1 VGLVRRLRAWRQYRQ
16 MSARL
21 AKLDRHD
28 RKASAPQGNV
38 IPLASRRRWIRKDTT
53 VWRNRGVASGP
64 GDRRSRWAAI
74 GAAVTTGLL
83 LAVWVVH
90 LPRPGDAVVPQCVSG
105 NRLVTCPYTPA
116 QIRTAYDIQPLLD
129 HGIDGRGRTVV
140 LYEQPVP
147 PDGVAHASNIYQDLA
162 AYDQRYGLP
171 PASLRVVS
179 DFARSANPALA
190 NPEEVLDAELVHVVA
205 PQTHIQ
211 VLLVPTRSED
221 FPPAVRYALT
231 HQLGDVIS
239 FSLGFGEDCFSSAQA
254 GDMHAV
260 IERAAAE
267 GVTLVA
273 SSGDYGAVG
282 LPCQPTTTAPAL
294 TEVDLPASDP
304 LVTAVGGTQ
313 LVVQLPSG
321 RYRSETAWNSPP
333 PTSSSPTTSS
343 PFGPD
348 PLGPDPF
355 GSAQHSTASGG
366 GFSHLFP
373 RPDYQTGVPG
383 ITEGRGV
390 PDVAADAD
398 PDTPIAIVSVLD
410 GRTVLTGA
418 GGTSA
423 GAPLWAG
430 LAALA
435 DQAAGR
441 RLGALNP
448 ALYGIAE
455 NPQHS
460 TAFHDITAGTNTV
473 VFPPRVIPGYSAGPG
488 WDPVTGWGSPD
499 AAVLI
504 PLLAHNS

>member
-1 VGLVRRLRAWRQYRQ
+1 
-16 MSARL
+16 M
-21 AKLDRHD
+21 
-28 RKASAPQGNV
+28 
-38 IPLASRRRWIRKDTT
+38 
-53 VWRNRGVASGP
+53 
-64 GDRRSRWAAI
+64 
-74 GAAVTTGLL
+74 
-83 LAVWVVH
+83 
-90 LPRPGDAVVPQCVSG
+90 
-105 NRLVTCPYTPA
+105 
-116 QIRTAYDIQPLLD
+116 
-129 HGIDGRGRTVV
+129 
-140 LYEQPVP
+140 
-147 PDGVAHASNIYQDLA
+147 
-162 AYDQRYGLP
+162 
-171 PASLRVVS
+171 
-179 DFARSANPALA
+179 
-190 NPEEVLDAELVHVVA
+190 EEVLDAEVVHAVS

-211 VLLVPTRSED
+211 VLLVASSDD
-221 FPPAVRYALT
+221 FLPAVRYALT

-239 FSLGFGEDCFSSAQA
+239 FSVGFGEDCFSSAEA
-254 GDMHAV
+254 GEVHAV
-260 IERAAAE
+260 TDLAAAQ

-282 LPCQPTTTAPAL
+282 LPCQPTTMASAL

-304 LVTAVGGTQ
+304 LVTAVGGTR
-313 LVVQLPSG
+313 LIVQLPSG
-321 RYRSETAWNSPP
+321 RYRSEAAWNSPP

-373 RPDYQTGVPG
+373 RPDYQAGVPG
-383 ITEGRGV
+383 ITGGRGV

-398 PDTPIAIVSVLD
+398 SDTPIAIVSVLD
-410 GRTVLTGA
+410 GRPVLTGA

-441 RLGALNP
+441 
-448 ALYGIAE
+448 
-455 NPQHS
+455 
-460 TAFHDITAGTNTV
+460 
-473 VFPPRVIPGYSAGPG
+473 
-488 WDPVTGWGSPD
+488 DPVTGWGSPD